1 MTRTDSEVKTKT
13 KSKSETPF
21 LQRLKYWAGRVRRD
35 VLALYLA
42 ARDPRVPW
50 YAKAMAALV
59 AAYAFSPIDIIPDFI
74 PILGYLDD
82 LILLPLGIVIVIR
95 LIPEDV
101 MADLRRQAEERM
113 LTRPRSAVGA
123 VIVILL
129 WLAAAV
135 FLVWILFKR

>member
-1 MTRTDSEVKTKT
+1 MFD
-13 KSKSETPF
+13 
-21 LQRLKYWAGRVRRD
+21 RLKEWAKRVRLD

-50 YAKAMAALV
+50 YAKALAALV
-59 AAYAFSPIDIIPDFI
+59 VAYASSPIDIIPDFI
-74 PILGYLDD
+74 PVLGYLDD
-82 LILLPLGIVIVIR
+82 LILLPLGIVIAIR

-101 MADLRRQAEERM
+101 MADLRRQAEERINN
-113 LTRPRSAVGA
+113 RPRSAVGA

-135 FLVWILFKR
+135 FLIWILFKR

>member
-1 MTRTDSEVKTKT
+1 MLD
-13 KSKSETPF
+13 
-21 LQRLKYWAGRVRRD
+21 RLKKWAQNVKRD
-35 VLALYLA
+35 IFALYLA
-42 ARDPRVPW
+42 SRDPRVPW

-74 PILGYLDD
+74 PVLGYLDD

-101 MADLRRQAEERM
+101 MADLRRQAEEKI

-135 FLVWILFKR
+135 FLVQILFKR